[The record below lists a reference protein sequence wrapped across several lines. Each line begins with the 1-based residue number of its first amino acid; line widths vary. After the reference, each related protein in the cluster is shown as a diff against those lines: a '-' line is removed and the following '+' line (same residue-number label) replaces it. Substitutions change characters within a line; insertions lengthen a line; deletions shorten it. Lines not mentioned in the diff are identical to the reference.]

1 MSSAQLWTG
10 SKRAA
15 TIEMVLQYQKC
26 PEHKDPKSA
35 ECYFIRTFNLP
46 NNPIS
51 RSLYLPLRS
60 SNWPVS
66 IPDVRHIR
74 SVRLCVVGHTTY

>member
-1 MSSAQLWTG
+1 MSSVQLLTDT
-10 SKRAA
+10 KRVAA
-15 TIEMVLQYQKC
+15 TEVVLQCQKC
-26 PEHKDPKSA
+26 PGHKDPNSA

-60 SNWPVS
+60 NN
-66 IPDVRHIR
+66 
-74 SVRLCVVGHTTY
+74 